1 MGRTYRYDK
10 EWAGKRPTNKGRKSR
25 KQRTRRVD
33 TPEYTEEVTS
43 YEDTEISEDNPQAV
57 PPRKGD

>member
-10 EWAGKRPTNKGRKSR
+10 EWGGKRPTNKGRNPR
-25 KQRTRRVD
+25 KQRTRRAY

-43 YEDTEISEDNPQAV
+43 NDEIEVSEEDSQIS
-57 PPRKGD
+57 PRKGN